1 MNNPSLDKSH
11 YPLSPR
17 IRFALKKIRTY
28 IINFNRK
35 PKRNLTPSILLF
47 TSSEI
52 VPKKIRKFIDNQ
64 LFHRK
69 KKYRIPYKNPSYFFM
84 FRQHDLQ
91 LLSFFTTNNSS
102 RLWRRRQELESAR
115 KWTGAITF
123 RSPREIP
130 LSRLHRGTQQGRRGE
145 GKLQRPLVS
154 RHNRSRIT
162 TRGRG
167 GGRTLLT
174 AP

>member
-52 VPKKIRKFIDNQ
+52 APKKIRKFIDNQ

-91 LLSFFTTNNSS
+91 LLSFFSTNNSS
-102 RLWRRRQELESAR
+102 RLWRRRQELESTR
-115 KWTGAITF
+115 KWTGAIIRECNLPSPLLRFVRLAKSLF
-123 RSPREIP
+123 RVYIAE
-130 LSRLHRGTQQGRRGE
+130 HNKGE
-145 GKLQRPLVS
+145 E
-154 RHNRSRIT
+154 
-162 TRGRG
+162 GRG
-167 GGRTLLT
+167 SFSALWSLVII
-174 AP
+174 AVE